1 VPVRSG
7 TIEINQELCKGCL
20 LCIRACPKDLIVVS
34 SQLNA
39 KGYFPVVFREKGMKR
54 DKRQCT
60 GCCLCAICCPDMAI
74 EVFRE

>member
-1 VPVRSG
+1 MGARSG
-7 TIEINQELCKGCL
+7 TIEINEELCKGCL
-20 LCIRACPKDLIVVS
+20 LCIRACPKDLIEVS

-60 GCCLCAICCPDMAI
+60 GCCLCAICCPEMAI